1 MLKNICKLK
10 QPNVTTLYIIV
21 GAMRCEL
28 PIIKLSLQLH
38 LTSKYEKLPT
48 TFTTSKYVSR
58 LGMKLPL
65 QLQ

>member
-28 PIIKLSLQLH
+28 PIVKLSSQLH
-38 LTSKYEKLPT
+38 LTSIYKTLPT
-48 TFTTSKYVSR
+48 TFTTSKYAS
-58 LGMKLPL
+58 LLEMKLPL
-65 QLQ
+65 QL